1 MGVHLKLEH
10 NFFLRCLARRLH
22 GLRNVE
28 TQRENAETAAL
39 DPTATW
45 GLATAMDRKGT
56 TCSACAWFFGGQNCD
71 GTLVGRNTTRI
82 GMWATY

>member
-1 MGVHLKLEH
+1 MGVHLKLDH

-45 GLATAMDRKGT
+45 GLATAMDREGHDML
-56 TCSACAWFFGGQNCD
+56 GM
-71 GTLVGRNTTRI
+71 RTRI
-82 GMWATY
+82 RWGSRKPKISARNSARPI